1 MNYNKGTYVITSDGD
16 IWVIDGSLYT
26 SDGYIYLVN
35 LYGDKKIMRKNSI
48 SREIVLNR
56 EIINLEEII
65 WLK

>member
-1 MNYNKGTYVITSDGD
+1 MNYNKGTYVLTSDGD
-16 IWVIDGSLYT
+16 IGLIEGSLYT

-48 SREIVLNR
+48 LREIVLNK

-65 WLK
+65 

>member
-1 MNYNKGTYVITSDGD
+1 MNYNKGTHVLTSDGD
-16 IWVIDGSLYT
+16 IGVIEGSLYT

-48 SREIVLNR
+48 LREIVLNK

-65 WLK
+65 